1 VSDWGLISIDAQRA
15 PKEDV
20 FYGLPPEGQ
29 LSDTVWKDVQGFGP
43 LMWDQ
48 LVRKNGRKTGL
59 TFGFVAGVHAGWK
72 PLQHGMNKSCSEY
85 YVLDDHSMFSNM
97 FADKGDSGAA
107 VITDG
112 GLVVGFVFAGIA
124 ITSVQIITLPGTRD
138 TPDIK
143 TTAVRRED
151 DGSLDL
157 ND

>member
-1 VSDWGLISIDAQRA
+1 
-15 PKEDV
+15 
-20 FYGLPPEGQ
+20 
-29 LSDTVWKDVQGFGP
+29 
-43 LMWDQ
+43 MWDQ
-48 LVRKNGRKTGL
+48 LVRKNGRKTGW

-97 FADKGDSGAA
+97 FADKGDSGAV

-112 GLVVGFVFAGIA
+112 GLVVGLVFAGIA

-157 ND
+157 NDLLLTQFYGKRFILVENAEMVVQRSGISGNIIKCC